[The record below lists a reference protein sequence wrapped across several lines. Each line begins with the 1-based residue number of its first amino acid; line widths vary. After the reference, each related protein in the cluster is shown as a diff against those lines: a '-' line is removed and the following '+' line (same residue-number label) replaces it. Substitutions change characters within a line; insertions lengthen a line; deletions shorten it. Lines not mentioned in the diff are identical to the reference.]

1 MEREKG
7 RQWDGVSR
15 PADDKYRENFDRIF
29 KKKEQ
34 ADIQSDNL
42 EMEKFRGIT
51 KDLKGTTICKAKNCS
66 NYLYKNESPS
76 LKGYC
81 MDCG

>member
-1 MEREKG
+1 MEKEKG

-29 KKKEQ
+29 GKKE
-34 ADIQSDNL
+34 D
-42 EMEKFRGIT
+42 K
-51 KDLKGTTICKAKNCS
+51 KDLIKGTVICKAKKCN

-76 LKGYC
+76 LRGYC
-81 MDCG
+81 LDCG